1 MVKSYRALNV
11 RKQASAEGEGP
22 HHFSLELR
30 CERSR
35 EESASGIMQFPFRRL
50 TPSYITLVLRQVQL
64 TLSMKGRTPFL
75 QCTAECPAFPWEP
88 CSAVC
93 MALELFA
100 PER

>member
-1 MVKSYRALNV
+1 MIKSYRALNV

-50 TPSYITLVLRQVQL
+50 TPSYITLVLRQVQP
-64 TLSMKGRTPFL
+64 TLSMKVRTTLL
-75 QCTAECPAFPWEP
+75 QCTAECLAFPWKSR
-88 CSAVC
+88 SAVC
-93 MALELFA
+93 MALEIFA
-100 PER
+100 PK